1 MDKKKKGL
9 IIVLAL
15 VLLIGGASVLYKKLG
30 QKVGV
35 EQLVAQEGVGETASG
50 KTEDGKKENSG
61 DANTQAS
68 GEEVAQEDEE
78 ELVKAPDFVVYDGDG
93 NQVHLTDY
101 VGKPLVVNFWAS
113 WCGPCQMEMPD
124 FQKKYEE
131 IGDEVQ
137 FLMVNMTDGSRET
150 VEKASAFIGNQGYT
164 FPVFFDKD
172 GDAAQTYGAY
182 SLPTTFF
189 IDAEGYA
196 VAQAKG
202 AIDMPT
208 LQKGI
213 DLITE

>member
-1 MDKKKKGL
+1 MDKRKKGL

-30 QKVGV
+30 QKVGA
-35 EQLVAQEGVGETASG
+35 EQLVSQEGTGETASG
-50 KTEDGKKENSG
+50 KTEGGQKDNSG
-61 DANTQAS
+61 DANAQAS
-68 GEEVAQEDEE
+68 GEEAQEDEK

-131 IGDEVQ
+131 IGEEVQ
-137 FLMVNMTDGSRET
+137 FLMVNMTDGARET
-150 VEKASAFIGNQGYT
+150 VEKASAFIGDQGYT

-182 SLPTTFF
+182 SLPTTYF